1 MGLAASQ
8 IQLLTLTARK
18 ADCEYGISMDSM
30 HKMALT
36 REMTQLTNEY
46 NSRLQSKN
54 LCFYANGEYKPINYD
69 YLMGHQG
76 YLANGVVKDNP
87 NMVLT
92 DYNGNVVLDDTYANA
107 IINVL
112 GEGIMDGNGK
122 GKTFSQ
128 DKIPEILAQLIHGP
142 TLEEIQTI
150 VDDKELED
158 YSNTYNVQ
166 NSMTGESTG
175 DTIEKDSNLTEKY
188 KSLIDFY
195 YPIIVAAANNGWTTE
210 YNNSMKENSNYVSDA
225 LISGAF
231 QIMETDNNG
240 NYDVG
245 TSLTYFITA
254 DKVEERSDSE
264 KREEL
269 TAWFEA
275 ERARIA
281 EKETIID
288 IHMDELSTELEVIKQ
303 EMESIQSFI
312 DDAVK
317 SVFDWGSG

>member
-1 MGLAASQ
+1 MEF
-8 IQLLTLTARK
+8 LTSWA
-18 ADCEYGISMDSM
+18 
-30 HKMALT
+30 H
-36 REMTQLTNEY
+36 
-46 NSRLQSKN
+46 
-54 LCFYANGEYKPINYD
+54 
-69 YLMGHQG
+69 
-76 YLANGVVKDNP
+76 
-87 NMVLT
+87 
-92 DYNGNVVLDDTYANA
+92 ANA
-107 IINVL
+107 IVVSATILIVAYIFIAT
-112 GEGIMDGNGK
+112 E
-122 GKTFSQ
+122 
-128 DKIPEILAQLIHGP
+128 KIPEILAQLIHGP
-142 TLEEIQTI
+142 TLDQIQTI
-150 VDDKELED
+150 VNDKELED

-210 YNNSMKENSNYVSDA
+210 YNNNMKENSDYVSDA

-231 QIMETDNNG
+231 QIMQTDNNG
-240 NYDVG
+240 NYDID
-245 TSLTYFITA
+245 TSLSYFITA
-254 DKVEERSDSE
+254 DKVEERSDSK

-275 ERARIA
+275 EKTRIA

-288 IHMDELSTELEVIKQ
+288 IHMDELSTELEVKKQ

>member
-46 NSRLQSKN
+46 NSRLQAKN
-54 LCFYANGEYKPINYD
+54 LSFYANGEYKPINYD
-69 YLMGHQG
+69 YLMGHQE
-76 YLANGVVKDNP
+76 YLTNGVVKDNP

-112 GEGIMDGNGK
+112 GHGIMDGNGK

-142 TLEEIQTI
+142 SLNEIQTI
-150 VDDKELED
+150 VDGKQLED

-175 DTIEKDSNLTEKY
+175 NTIEKDSNLTEKY

-195 YPIIVAAANNGWTTE
+195 YPIIVAAANNGWTTQ
-210 YNNSMKENSNYVSDA
+210 YNNSMTENRNYVSDA

-275 ERARIA
+275 ERTRIA